1 MIQKKDID
9 GVRRRLQEFLEA
21 RFEDAAVQIGEG
33 IHYKGMNV
41 VATSRAFEGLLAE
54 QRFHHLVRAI
64 PQDFYEQYLQGGI
77 VWFELVPGE
86 SGLDVMKMPRAADVA
101 PQEADIRRRL
111 AEIEFVAAFREK
123 FAAEPQ
129 RASVTR
135 FDAVREVL
143 GAAGLDADEITRCC
157 LFMILQGAYCDAR
170 VLADVLPKLASE
182 DAA

>member
-9 GVRRRLQEFLEA
+9 SVRRRLQEFLES
-21 RFEDAAVQIGEG
+21 RFEDVAVQIGEG

-41 VATSRAFEGLLAE
+41 VVTSRAFESLLAE

-64 PQDFYEQYLQGGI
+64 PKEFYEQHLQGGI

-86 SGLDVMKMPRAADVA
+86 SGLERMKMPRAADVA

-111 AEIEFVAAFREK
+111 TEVGFATGFREK
-123 FAAEPQ
+123 FAADPQ

-135 FDAVREVL
+135 FDATCEVL
-143 GAAGLDADEITRCC
+143 GAAGFDEDEITRCC
-157 LFMILQGAYCDAR
+157 LFMILQGAYCDAH
-170 VLADVLPKLASE
+170 VLTDVLPKLTSE